1 VKKISGQTDIK
12 YKTDKGETGMKS
24 KILGISA
31 SPQKGGKVETLIQEV
46 LTASRLPSELVRLHD
61 ITVGPCKAC
70 NGCWSNNTCV
80 IKDDWKILRKKIL
93 DARALVIG
101 SWSFSGMIDSATK
114 ALMER
119 FWSFRHH
126 HMLTQGRVGAAV
138 VAGSSTELAGKLGDS
153 LLQFMQNYGI
163 RALGR
168 VTAAGANPCLGCK
181 DSLNDCEYS
190 AVVAQ
195 HGLLER
201 IGTSLYNPIENQ
213 LHALKDA
220 RILGQRLGHK
230 VEHLESRGYRAEAV

>member
-1 VKKISGQTDIK
+1 
-12 YKTDKGETGMKS
+12 MNP

-31 SPQKGGKVETLIQEV
+31 SPQKGGKVETLVQEV
-46 LTASRLPSELVRLHD
+46 LSASRLSSELVRLHE
-61 ITVGPCKAC
+61 IRVGPCKAC
-70 NGCWSNNTCV
+70 NGCWRNNQCV
-80 IKDDWKILRKKIL
+80 IKDDWKSLRKKIL

-101 SWSFSGMIDSATK
+101 SWAFSGMVDSATK

-126 HMLTQGRVGAAV
+126 HMLTRGRVGAVV
-138 VAGSSTELAGKLGDS
+138 VAGNNTELAGRLGDS

-163 RALGR
+163 KALGR
-168 VTAAGANPCLGCK
+168 ITAAGANPCLGCK

-195 HGLLER
+195 YGLLER
-201 IGTSLYNPIENQ
+201 IGTALYNPIENQ
-213 LHALKDA
+213 LHALKNA

-230 VEHLESRGYRAEAV
+230 VNHLMARGYSAEAV